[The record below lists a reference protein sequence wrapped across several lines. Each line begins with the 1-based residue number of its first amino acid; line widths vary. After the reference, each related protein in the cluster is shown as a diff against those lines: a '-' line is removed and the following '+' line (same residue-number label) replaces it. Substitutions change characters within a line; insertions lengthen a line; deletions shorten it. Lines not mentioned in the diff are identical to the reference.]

1 MSWLQ
6 EKYPQEG
13 MSKKDNTNT
22 HIHYIQKCKNKK
34 ALPGKKGYWDHS
46 VRLYYD
52 YIGSLYGKTMT
63 SAVHPTENRFLNIRE
78 LLHLMGMPH
87 EFEIDNPKN
96 YKHIAQVR
104 QP

>member
-63 SAVHPTENRFLNIRE
+63 SAVHSTEERYLSIRDHSYITSSHFWNFWTPPPTSACF
-78 LLHLMGMPH
+78 
-87 EFEIDNPKN
+87 
-96 YKHIAQVR
+96 
-104 QP
+104 